1 MVRIYES
8 TTLADVMQT
17 KAAEWYKRNVLPK
30 AFRNAHPDVLVRA
43 AKLSN
48 GDWQRC
54 IIEDDGSITVCNNQV
69 W

>member
-8 TTLADVMQT
+8 TNLADVMQT
-17 KAAEWYKRNVLPK
+17 RAAEWYKRNVLPR
-30 AFRNAHPDVLVRA
+30 AFRNTDPKILLHA
-43 AKLSN
+43 AKLAD
-48 GDWQRC
+48 GDWRRC